1 MQSDRRQEAALA
13 YWHSLRRGGGL
24 PAYRQFDPVDVPDI
38 LPHLMVLDVLGPP
51 LDFRYR
57 LIGGEVRARQRRKLV
72 RRRVSEL
79 PAEAPGQALFE
90 ARRRVVESGEPDF
103 AATEVL
109 GPDSLPRLQ
118 SCLHLP
124 FASDGARVD
133 VLIAVVAFS
142 HIAPFRPRELSDAE
156 AGSR

>member
-1 MQSDRRQEAALA
+1 MQSDRHQDAALA

-72 RRRVSEL
+72 GRLVSEL
-79 PAEAPGQALFE
+79 PPESPGQALFE
-90 ARRRVVESGEPDF
+90 ARRRVVESGVPDH
-103 AATEVL
+103 AAVEVV
-109 GPDSLPRLQ
+109 GPDKLPRLQ

-133 VLIAVVAFS
+133 VLIAVVAFT
-142 HIAPFRPRELSDAE
+142 HVGTFRSKELSDA
-156 AGSR
+156 GTSPR